1 MIRQGPAQFTEGI
14 RGAEKKAGGGERRSD
29 GTKRHRIEKFYTKV
43 FVFDVVAASNE
54 SSSLSSCDL
63 IGDRPISVPSWVMAD
78 FSTLIRTLL
87 VRS

>member
-63 IGDRPISVPSWVMAD
+63 IGDRPI
-78 FSTLIRTLL
+78 
-87 VRS
+87 